1 MSLKQ
6 IEIDNIKN
14 KLSNKIFNIYENN
27 GEKYFIDNEN
37 KLIWNTNTDIVGIV
51 YNNNMIF
58 FNTIDNI
65 ISKIDSD
72 IQQKQ
77 PNLDHLNSPKIM

>member
-37 KLIWNTNTDIVGIV
+37 KLIWNINTDIVGIV

-65 ISKIDSD
+65 ISKIDYD
-72 IQQKQ
+72 IQQSQ
-77 PNLDHLNSPKIM
+77 PNLNSPKIM